1 MVTSPRPKLEVI
13 DLAITK
19 KILGP
24 GTIER
29 TNIVM
34 KMVIA
39 LLRSIGMQ
47 RGNLLAIC
55 IFGVFNPKPN
65 WNRISDLL
73 P

>member
-29 TNIVM
+29 TNIVTNMAMVSLRFTGM
-34 KMVIA
+34 KK
-39 LLRSIGMQ
+39 GY
-47 RGNLLAIC
+47 
-55 IFGVFNPKPN
+55 
-65 WNRISDLL
+65 
-73 P
+73 